1 MTPLQNGL
9 DYILLQT
16 SKTTQFSH
24 PIGFFFFTLAE
35 YLEKLLGAPVDI
47 LTPARIEEIRVPQ
60 VAKENSKERGLC
72 LSNKYRS
79 LYRGRLKLR
88 AVPCNTLLHY
98 NSCEDIMNL
107 HELKNIREQLYQVA
121 ARYGISKVYVFGSVA
136 RGESSDVSDLDLLI
150 EMESDASAFG
160 VGAFQFE
167 VQKLLGI
174 PVDVVPTFTLPKIE
188 DKLFV
193 QSVQADAVAL

>member
-1 MTPLQNGL
+1 
-9 DYILLQT
+9 
-16 SKTTQFSH
+16 
-24 PIGFFFFTLAE
+24 
-35 YLEKLLGAPVDI
+35 
-47 LTPARIEEIRVPQ
+47 
-60 VAKENSKERGLC
+60 
-72 LSNKYRS
+72 
-79 LYRGRLKLR
+79 
-88 AVPCNTLLHY
+88 
-98 NSCEDIMNL
+98 MNL